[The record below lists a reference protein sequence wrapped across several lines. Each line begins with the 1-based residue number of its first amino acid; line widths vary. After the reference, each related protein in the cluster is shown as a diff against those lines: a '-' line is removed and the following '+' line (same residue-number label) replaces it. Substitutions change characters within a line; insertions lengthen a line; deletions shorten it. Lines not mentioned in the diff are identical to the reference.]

1 MQDDWTTSGMPAAGA
16 VQRAGPAIY
25 ARNTRPGPGRPR
37 VGSPLAAAA
46 APPWRPRGLRS
57 RTTTPQPQPRRGPA
71 ARGGLRRGR
80 RGCPPR
86 PRGSS
91 RWGSVARRCWCGGRW
106 RSTRRTR
113 GSGWC
118 PRGSSSSA
126 RQSWP
131 GSPSSAPARAAARPR
146 HRPTLAC
153 TRQLSLLRPARTA
166 FFVCARARD
175 RCSIH
180 AQLLRRLLVHTCFIR
195 APPVV

>member
-91 RWGSVARRCWCGGRW
+91 
-106 RSTRRTR
+106 
-113 GSGWC
+113 
-118 PRGSSSSA
+118 SSA
-126 RQSWP
+126 RPSWP

-175 RCSIH
+175 RCSVH
-180 AQLLRRLLVHTCFIR
+180 AQLLRRLLVHTCSSEHR
-195 APPVV
+195 PVV